1 MPTFSQRLG
10 KLAPYPFVEISRI
23 IAEKRAAGAD
33 VVTFGIGDPDIP
45 TPQPIIDRLLTASQ
59 DPPNHRYPET
69 DGLPEMRRAIAH
81 WYKQRFDVDLDPD
94 TEVLPLIGAKEGIG
108 HAAFCFLDPGD
119 IALVPDPAYPVYS
132 VGTMFAGA
140 ESYVMPLYQ
149 RNGWLPEYDAI
160 PDDVARAAKVMW
172 LNYPNNPTS
181 AVASQEDL
189 ESALRYCR
197 EHDIAMLHDAAY
209 SEVGYDGY
217 RAGSMMQIDGAKEV
231 GLEFHSLSKTYN
243 MTGWRMG
250 MAVGN
255 ADMIKALFQIKANLD
270 SGIPQAIQE
279 MSMEALTGPQDCI
292 DDNIV
297 HLPVATRPGVAGVV
311 AHGPGSRNTQG
322 QPLRLGARSR
332 RVHLRRVRGASAGR
346 NRHCGDARILLRTVR
361 GGIHPAVLDHP
372 RRACRNGLPAL
383 GKLDHPDARRVT
395 GYNHGSLLSEVNH
408 DYYSDAGSPHNR
420 R

>member
-1 MPTFSQRLG
+1 MNFSERLG

-23 IAEKRAAGAD
+23 IAAKRAAGAD

-45 TPQPIIDRLLTASQ
+45 TPQPIIDRLLSASQ

-81 WYKQRFDVDLDPD
+81 WYENRFGVTLDPD

-108 HAAFCFLDPGD
+108 HTAFCFLDPGD
-119 IALVPDPAYPVYS
+119 IALVPDPAYPVYG

-140 ESYVMPLYQ
+140 ESYVMPLYES
-149 RNGWLPEYDAI
+149 NGWLPELDAI
-160 PDDVARAAKVMW
+160 PTDVARAAKLMW

-181 AVASQEDL
+181 AVATQEDFA
-189 ESALRYCR
+189 SAIAFCR
-197 EHDIAMLHDAAY
+197 ENDIALLHDAAY

-217 RAGSMMQIDGAKEV
+217 RPGSFLQVDGSKDI

-243 MTGWRMG
+243 MTGWRIG

-279 MSMEALTGPQDCI
+279 MAMEALTGPQDCV
-292 DDNIV
+292 DDNVAIYQRRRDRVLSALKVLGLSAEVPKASLYVWARVPEGYSSAELAARLLEETDIV
-297 HLPVATRPGVAGVV
+297 VT
-311 AHGPGSRNTQG
+311 PGSSYGTYG
-322 QPLRLGARSR
+322 EGYIRLS
-332 RVHLRRVRGASAGR
+332 L
-346 NRHCGDARILLRTVR
+346 TT
-361 GGIHPAVLDHP
+361 
-372 RRACRNGLPAL
+372 
-383 GKLDHPDARRVT
+383 PDEQVEKGCQRLEAWSIPT
-395 GYNHGSLLSEVNH
+395 KEG
-408 DYYSDAGSPHNR
+408 
-420 R
+420 